1 MKKTALFLL
10 VVLVTGFYSCKKCT
24 TCQITN
30 HNTFTSYPEE
40 YCGTESEVNNFEKD
54 YEKKALELQT
64 ISPDYIGV
72 VAECHRK
79 N

>member
-1 MKKTALFLL
+1 MKKIALIIFVALAL
-10 VVLVTGFYSCKKCT
+10 SFNSCKKCT

-30 HNTFTSYPEE
+30 HDTFTSYPEE
-40 YCGTESEVNNFEKD
+40 FCGKSSEVSDFEKD
-54 YEKKALELQT
+54 YAKRAAEMQT
-64 ISPDYIGV
+64 LYIGV